1 MRIGL
6 STSVIQR
13 GRSGVGQYVLALV
26 RALLPSARQ
35 HEFTLFVLEE
45 DLPLFEFARGA
56 MQLVPVSEAHRPPTK
71 NILWHQ
77 LQLPELAQQLGL
89 EVLHV
94 PSYRR
99 LLWRKPCALVATI
112 HDLAPFRL
120 PKKYDWA
127 RMVYGRVI
135 VRQLAHRQDEIVAV
149 SRTTAD
155 DIQRY
160 FRVPASRVTVI
171 PNGLDHARFT
181 PGDRRTAADLIAT
194 RHGVHP
200 PFFLY
205 VARLEHPAKNHAR
218 LIAAFNRFKTQAPSP
233 WQLVLAGSDWH
244 GAEIIHDLVRRS
256 PFAPDIR
263 ALGFVGDQ
271 DLPAWYRA
279 AGVFV
284 YPSLFEG
291 FGLPPLEAMACGC
304 PVLASTDGAVG
315 EVCGGAAATVDPLD
329 VAAMTGQLA
338 RLAGDDALRDRLRTA
353 GLARAKQFDWRHT
366 AAAVLEIYARA
377 ARRAKVPVLTSPP
390 LATPAG

>member
-45 DLPLFEFARGA
+45 DLPLFEFARAA
-56 MQLVPVSEAHRPPTK
+56 MQIVPVSEAHRPPTK

-77 LQLPELAQQLGL
+77 LQLPDLAQRLGL
-89 EVLHV
+89 DVLHV

-99 LLWRKPCALVATI
+99 LLWRRPCALVATI

-149 SRTTAD
+149 SRTTAE
-155 DIQRY
+155 DIQR
-160 FRVPASRVTVI
+160 FFGVAASKITVI
-171 PNGLDHARFT
+171 HNGLDHARFT
-181 PGDRRTAADLIAT
+181 PEGRAEASALIAQ
-194 RHGVHP
+194 RHNIRP

-218 LIAAFNRFKTQAPSP
+218 LIAAFNRFKTQTPSP

-244 GAEIIHDLVRRS
+244 GAEVRRS
-256 PFAPDIR
+256 PFAADIR
-263 ALGFVGDQ
+263 SLGFVGDK
-271 DLPAWYRA
+271 DLPTLYRA
-279 AGVFV
+279 ANVFV

-291 FGLPPLEAMACGC
+291 FGLPPLEAMASGC
-304 PVLASTDGAVG
+304 PVLASNDGAVG
-315 EVCGGAAATVDPLD
+315 EVCGDAAAIVDPRNVDDL
-329 VAAMTGQLA
+329 THQLA
-338 RLAGDDALRDRLRTA
+338 RLAGDEALRTHLRTA
-353 GLARAKQFDWRHT
+353 GLERAQQFDWRKT
-366 AAAVLEIYARA
+366 AAATLEIYARA
-377 ARRAKVPVLTSPP
+377 ARRSKSPVLASPP
-390 LATPAG
+390 VPNPAG